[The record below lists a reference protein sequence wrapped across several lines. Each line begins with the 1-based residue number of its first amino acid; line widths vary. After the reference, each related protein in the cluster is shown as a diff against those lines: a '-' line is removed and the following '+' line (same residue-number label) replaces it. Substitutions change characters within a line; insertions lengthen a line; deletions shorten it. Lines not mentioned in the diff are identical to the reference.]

1 MDHAYSA
8 EQKAYHDGLVNRVV
22 QATTEYAEGQR
33 NCDPKLIMGHYD
45 GNTVAA
51 LWTYA
56 QHFALND
63 NSFGTMFG
71 PSTPGALNLFA
82 AQTAGAD
89 QHDLPNETIGGN
101 VISDA
106 EPQFDDCAKKP
117 KITISNVRT
126 IGDLLSER
134 GLSWGW
140 FQGGYRPTKTASEN
154 GGKAR
159 CEASHKNAAGADV
172 RDYSP
177 HHNPVAYYVQFKN
190 SQHLPPTSVDMI
202 GRSDQAMHQ
211 YDLDDFWRAVD
222 NASMPAVSFVKAA
235 AYAGWSRRLF
245 RILWTSR
252 RGSVNTINTIMQS
265 LASVDAAPRSSLLM
279 TIPTVGTITSCG
291 PILTQ
296 SEHAET
302 MLSRAPAHCGT
313 GTGSEQ
319 GRCGY
324 GPRLP
329 LLAISPYSK
338 VNYVDHTVTDQSS
351 ILRFIE
357 DNWGLPR
364 LGDGAMDQWAGSL
377 VAMFDFGT
385 PARTDLLILDPET
398 GIQAMRGCL
407 PSPALHARRVGRHR
421 RRADC
426 DEP

>member
-1 MDHAYSA
+1 MCQSSRIRDGVFLHQRRNDRGHDRLTPGGLGQLGLRPMTNPQPKGARIEWIGVPLWQRIFGRSDTRRRYRHARSNPV
-8 EQKAYHDGLVNRVV
+8 HG
-22 QATTEYAEGQR
+22 YAGVR
-33 NCDPKLIMGHYD
+33 CSRRHPICGNDAGGHYD

-82 AQTAGAD
+82 AQTAGAN

-106 EPQFDDCAKKP
+106 EPQFDDCAKEP

-140 FQGGYRPTKTASEN
+140 FQGGYRPTNSASEN

-190 SQHLPPTSVDMI
+190 SQHLPPTSVDII

-222 NASMPAVSFVKAA
+222 NASMPAVSFLKARESQDGH
-235 AYAGWSRRLF
+235 AGYSGQLDEQRFLVESINRL
-245 RILWTSR
+245 
-252 RGSVNTINTIMQS
+252 Q
-265 LASVDAAPRSSLLM
+265 RS
-279 TIPTVGTITSCG
+279 P
-291 PILTQ
+291 
-296 SEHAET
+296 
-302 MLSRAPAHCGT
+302 
-313 GTGSEQ
+313 
-319 GRCGY
+319 
-324 GPRLP
+324 
-329 LLAISPYSK
+329 
-338 VNYVDHTVTDQSS
+338 
-351 ILRFIE
+351 
-357 DNWGLPR
+357 
-364 LGDGAMDQWAGSL
+364 
-377 VAMFDFGT
+377 
-385 PARTDLLILDPET
+385 
-398 GIQAMRGCL
+398 
-407 PSPALHARRVGRHR
+407 
-421 RRADC
+421 
-426 DEP
+426 